1 VDFDHFFVRK
11 VMLVKYSQ
19 AFVMM
24 PGGFGT
30 LDELFETLTLIQT
43 GKIQRFPVV
52 AMGSAYW
59 NGFKQFLRD
68 QLLAN
73 EVISEADVDILRVT
87 DDPDEAV
94 AMIQAAWEGK

>member
-1 VDFDHFFVRK
+1 
-11 VMLVKYSQ
+11 
-19 AFVMM
+19 
-24 PGGFGT
+24 
-30 LDELFETLTLIQT
+30 
-43 GKIQRFPVV
+43 
-52 AMGSAYW
+52 MGSAYW